1 MIKLAQKLSV
11 MKRICLLLM
20 LSVLSLG
27 YGQTIQ
33 QVLEEA
39 KKRNITTKEG
49 ALQSLNENGFTEAE
63 ARQIARIKG
72 IDFDTYL
79 ESITNSSASVLQ
91 SESLGAVVT
100 EIEVAAESFT
110 TTQSDVLPE
119 KLEKNP
125 DLDSYFGYSI
135 FFALFAGIKVS

>member
-49 ALQSLNENGFTEAE
+49 ALQFLDENGYTEAE

-79 ESITNSSASVLQ
+79 ESITNSSTSVLQ
-91 SESLGAVVT
+91 AESLGTVVT

-110 TTQSDVLPE
+110 TTQTDVLPE

-135 FFALFAGIKVS
+135 FNNNPFASKEY